1 MLNLFILLLER
12 VGLIILIA
20 YILMNINHF
29 KTMMNERE
37 KRRSQWQLIIIF
49 GCFSMISNFTGIQ
62 IRGDEIINGTV
73 YNHLDPDASLANTRV
88 LTIGVSGLIGGPFV
102 ALAVAVIS
110 GMYRV
115 YIGGADAYI
124 YLISSIFIALISG
137 YFGYKAMRANRYPTI
152 VKGACIGGTTEII
165 QMLCILLFSDNT
177 EHAWTLVKLIAIPMI
192 SINSIGT
199 AIFLSIILSTI
210 KQEEETRAIQT
221 HDVLQLANQTLPY
234 FRSGLNEQSAKKA
247 AEIILNLM
255 RVSAV
260 AITNRKDIL
269 THVGV
274 ASDHHVAQKAIITNL
289 SKRAIQSGTL
299 KEAYSSEEIGCNHPG
314 CLLEAAIVV
323 PLRVKNDVVG
333 TLKLYFTNKYDVNY
347 SDKQLATGLAEIF
360 SSQLE
365 LGQAETQSALIRDAE
380 IKSLQAQVNPHFFFN
395 AINTIS
401 ALVRIDSE
409 KAREL
414 LLQLSQFFRSNL
426 QGARNNTIS
435 LEKELQQV
443 ESYLSLE
450 QARYPDRFNVSFD
463 IDRTCYG
470 ALVPPFA
477 IQILVE
483 NAIKHAFKN
492 RKYNNEI
499 IVKAHK
505 AQTGLVISVSDNGH
519 GIPYEKLDKIGKTS
533 VHSESG
539 TGSAL
544 ENLNRRLDG
553 LFGYEASL
561 QIHSDHQGTQVSC
574 TIPYHNLE
582 EEKIESNHCR

>member
-29 KTMMNERE
+29 KTMMNERD
-37 KRRSQWQLIIIF
+37 KRYAQWQLIIIF
-49 GCFSMISNFTGIQ
+49 GCFSMLSNFTGIQ
-62 IRGDEIINGTV
+62 IQGDQVINGSV
-73 YNHLDPDASLANTRV
+73 YNHLNPDASLANTRV
-88 LTIGVSGLIGGPFV
+88 LTIGVSGLIGGPIV
-102 ALAVAVIS
+102 ALAVAIIS
-110 GMYRV
+110 GLYRV

-124 YLISSIFIALISG
+124 YLISSIIIALVSG
-137 YFGYKAMRANRYPTI
+137 YFGHKAMRERRYPTI
-152 VKGACIGGTTEII
+152 FKGALIGATTEVI
-165 QMLCILLFSDNT
+165 QMLCILIFSNNT
-177 EHAWTLVKLIAIPMI
+177 EHAWNLVKLIALPMI

-210 KQEEETRAIQT
+210 KKEEETRAIQT

-234 FRSGLNEQSAKKA
+234 FRSGLNERSAKQA

-255 RVSAV
+255 QVSAV

-274 ASDHHVAQKAIITNL
+274 ASNHHVAQKQIITNL
-289 SKRAIQSGTL
+289 SKKAIQSGTL

-314 CLLEAAIVV
+314 CPLQAAIVV
-323 PLRVKNDVVG
+323 PLHVKNEVAG
-333 TLKLYFTNKYDVNY
+333 TLKLYFTDKNDVTF
-347 SDKQLATGLAEIF
+347 SDKQLATGLADIF

-365 LGQAETQSALIRDAE
+365 LGKAETQSALIRDAE

-426 QGARNNTIS
+426 QGARNNIIS

-443 ESYLSLE
+443 SSYLSLE
-450 QARYPDRFNVSFD
+450 QARYPNRFDVDFEIESS
-463 IDRTCYG
+463 CYD

-492 RKYNNEI
+492 RKHDNKILVKVIKNENGI
-499 IVKAHK
+499 
-505 AQTGLVISVSDNGH
+505 QISVSDNGL
-519 GIPYEKLDKIGKTS
+519 GIPKDKLNILGKTS
-533 VHSESG
+533 VYSDSG

-553 LFGYEASL
+553 LFGLTAKLKIDSNQL
-561 QIHSDHQGTQVSC
+561 GTNVSY
-574 TIPYHNLE
+574 TIPYYTSE
-582 EEKIESNHCR
+582 EDNN